1 MTSIPSQKKRKK
13 YPKIRLILS
22 NSYFNFVILT
32 LVLISVLSILLEVF
46 RFFDAKQLQQM
57 NHMNDCITSVLVF
70 ELILR
75 WFVSS
80 SNKKF
85 LARNWIEI
93 LAVLPLLRVFRFGR
107 LAYAFRL
114 LRLFSLGTILQKKLG
129 TVTGALQSKLLEYG
143 LLLGLMTFA
152 ILFGT
157 VGFAQ
162 FEAST
167 GLIEPSEAF
176 WKALFSLFSGEYA
189 DYPQTLGGKFVLFVL
204 LVFEMTFFAML
215 TGTISA
221 VMVEKFK
228 ETGMQKIQDASDFVD
243 HIVICGFNPKVNIL
257 VREFAID
264 PIRKDSEIII
274 ISQKANLE
282 ALKNQGIKT
291 DMVMIMQEDYTHI
304 DVLKRSGINTASL
317 AIVLSE
323 PDLNR
328 STHDMDARTI
338 LSALTIEKMNSKIH
352 TCAEINHPEYIDHL
366 KMGGVDDVVIEGDV
380 SGRLLARMGS
390 SRGILPFFEDVL
402 SNQSGNTMHFHNVPA
417 DLIGKSMDEALI
429 WFSKNDLGIAVAVR
443 SENGKL
449 IVNPSNYLFKK
460 DDDILTII
468 DVKALPEG

>member
-1 MTSIPSQKKRKK
+1 MISNIVIKKRKK
-13 YPKIRLILS
+13 YPKIRKLLSNKYFNSVIVTLVILS
-22 NSYFNFVILT
+22 VIILLLDVFNF
-32 LVLISVLSILLEVF
+32 
-46 RFFDAKQLQQM
+46 FDKNMMMQVSRL
-57 NHMNDCITSVLVF
+57 NDFITSVLVF
-70 ELILR
+70 ELILK
-75 WFVSS
+75 WFVSN

-114 LRLFSLGTILQKKLG
+114 LRLFSLGTILQKKIG
-129 TVTGALQSKLLEYG
+129 SITGALQSKLLEYS
-143 LLLGLMTFA
+143 LLIGLMTFA

-162 FEAST
+162 FEGST

-189 DYPQTLGGKFVLFVL
+189 DYPQTLGGKFVLFML

-228 ETGMQKIQDASDFVD
+228 ETGMQKINDASDCVD

-257 VREFAID
+257 VREFSID

-274 ISQKANLE
+274 ISQKADLE
-282 ALKNQGIKT
+282 SLKSQGIKT

-304 DVLKRSGINTASL
+304 DVLKRSGINTANL

-323 PDLNR
+323 PDVNR

-402 SNQSGNTMHFHNVPA
+402 SNQSGNTMHFHKLPSE
-417 DLIGKSMDEALI
+417 LIGKSMSDALA
-429 WFSKNDLGIAVAVR
+429 WFCKNKQSIAVAVR
-443 SENGKL
+443 SKSGDL
-449 IVNPSNYLFKK
+449 VVNPRDYLFQEG
-460 DDDILTII
+460 DDILTII
-468 DVKALPEG
+468 DVNTRTSD